1 MEFNTQFC
9 TTVEQSEQL
18 LAMGLKPETADCL
31 LMKAD
36 GNILVYGYPYKD
48 FMVEDIAESY
58 SQVVI
63 PAWSLHRL
71 MAMINRPTI
80 SLMLCNITYDKIIAL
95 IKEDI
100 DNMAKIYKILNK

>member
-9 TTVEQSEQL
+9 TTIEQSERL
-18 LAMGLKPETADCL
+18 LAMGVNPETADCL

-71 MAMINRPTI
+71 MAMINRSTI
-80 SLMLCNITYDKIIAL
+80 SMMLCNITYDKIIAF
-95 IKEDI
+95 IKEEI
-100 DNMAKIYKILNK
+100 DNMVDL